1 MPEEMLSASEI
12 ETCDFGEAFFG
23 VFFLGAVLGATL
35 GAPLA
40 EALTGDDLAT
50 ALALAFGAD
59 EDMTCKSKLKF
70 SMKFRATFK
79 EVK

>member
-1 MPEEMLSASEI
+1 MLSASEI
-12 ETCDFGEAFFG
+12 ETSDFGEAFLG

-40 EALTGDDLAT
+40 EALAGDDLAA

-59 EDMTCKSKLKF
+59 EDMMCKSKLKF
-70 SMKFRATFK
+70 SMKFEGTFK
-79 EVK
+79 EVR